1 MSNYPLEIALVQK
14 KQTFYINS
22 HLVPVGK
29 DDAPLLTYKNPES
42 LSRYELV
49 IINEDKKATTAN
61 VPVNEILRLQRIS
74 DYLYPK
80 HLEKTWKPKT
90 ADDVII
96 TSGKLKGRTPSQ
108 VLLED
113 ADGKDSLRSQYKW
126 LQDNLDKYPKNKI
139 QMDAIV
145 QAVKLFD
152 EGKLEG
158 ATELNNISLYVSG
171 MRPLTSRSVP
181 DSLDTKFKFVY
192 EITLEWLLGENVTV
206 SILNYYA
213 PVEKLPDG
221 RLNVMKS
228 AYDKA
233 TFIKNSMTLTADEWM
248 NCLYNIS
255 MDMRRFEQVHAQG
268 TYDESVKQ
276 SYNNR
281 GN

>member
-42 LSRYELV
+42 LSRYEIV

-113 ADGKDSLRSQYKW
+113 ADGKDSLRNQYKW
-126 LQDNLDKYPKNKI
+126 LKDNLDKYPKNKI
-139 QMDAIV
+139 QMDAIE
-145 QAVKLFD
+145 QAVKLF
-152 EGKLEG
+152 EAGKLEVSNEVSNI
-158 ATELNNISLYVSG
+158 ELYESG
-171 MRPLTSRSVP
+171 MRPLMSRSVP
-181 DSLDTKFKFVY
+181 SNLDSKYKFVY
-192 EITLEWLLGENVTV
+192 EISLEWLLGESVTV

-228 AYDKA
+228 SYDKA

-248 NCLYNIS
+248 NCLYNIN
-255 MDMRRFEQVHAQG
+255 MDMRRFEQINAEK
-268 TYDESVKQ
+268 TYKESAEQ
-276 SYNNR
+276 SYQQR